1 MYKIMLIRIFLIRA
15 LFVFAKVFYG
25 YHAKMCL
32 MSGTGLRVK
41 RGLGS
46 PSVGMLVQAKKLA
59 LRRGV
64 WFKVLN
70 LVERGVIDLTV
81 KCVDSIKS
89 RRLAKLLTAIISKLE
104 SAMESVVDRL
114 VRTVGLPLAQ
124 RVSNVAVRWG
134 NRLAALWACDLLFAR
149 FLVVNFAKA

>member
-1 MYKIMLIRIFLIRA
+1 
-15 LFVFAKVFYG
+15 
-25 YHAKMCL
+25 
-32 MSGTGLRVK
+32 MSGTGLTVK

-46 PSVGMLVQAKKLA
+46 PSVELLVQAKKLA

-64 WFKVLN
+64 WFRVLSR
-70 LVERGVIDLTV
+70 VERGVIDLTV
-81 KCVDSIKS
+81 KCVDNVKS

-124 RVSNVAVRWG
+124 RVSNVAVGWG
-134 NRLAALWACDLLFAR
+134 NRLASVWACDRSFAR
-149 FLVVNFAKA
+149 FLVVNFAKI